1 MKNLLLSCVLLL
13 AVLLPMNSLA
23 AAPPSIVVV
32 RIAEYGRQSV
42 VIITRGQGKSEKMEF
57 HQSATEFNEGYYKIF
72 AKLYQEGYKVQST
85 FGTPMGTE
93 GGNTTLL
100 FVKAS

>member
-1 MKNLLLSCVLLL
+1 MKKLLLLCACLL
-13 AVLLPMNSLA
+13 ALA
-23 AAPPSIVVV
+23 SPLQASPPEIVVV

-42 VIITRGQGKSEKMEF
+42 IIITRGQGKSEKMEF
-57 HQSATEFNEGYYKIF
+57 HQSATEFNEGYHKIF
-72 AKLYQEGYKVQST
+72 TKLYQEGYKLQGT

-93 GGNTTLL
+93 GGNATLL